1 MSVTVPIDVVVGFGL
16 VLTRMLGVF
25 FFAPLFGHT
34 AVPVRVRLG
43 LAVAVAWFTV
53 ATLELAPVA
62 LDASLALAV
71 VREATIGFAL
81 GFAASLVF
89 SGFALMAEL
98 ASIQGGL
105 GAATTLDP
113 ANGANSVVLTSFV
126 GSVALLVF
134 LTIGAHHELLRAV
147 VLSFELLP
155 PAGAGPVAAG
165 LGGVAALGGG
175 IFEVAVRLA
184 APFTAVMLVTNLAV
198 GMLGRAI
205 PQLNLM
211 SLQLPA
217 QIAITLLLLAL
228 GAGPFTEALAAAIR
242 DHLPLGLEALVGA
255 P

>member
-1 MSVTVPIDVVVGFGL
+1 MSVIVPMDVVVGFGL

-25 FFAPLFGHT
+25 LFAPVFGHSV
-34 AVPVRVRLG
+34 VPVRVRLG
-43 LAVAVAWFTV
+43 LSVAVAWFTAV
-53 ATLELAPVA
+53 QIELGPFA
-62 LDASLALAV
+62 LDASLAFAV
-71 VREATIGFAL
+71 VREATIGLAI

-98 ASIQGGL
+98 AAIQGGL
-105 GAATTLDP
+105 GAANAIDP
-113 ANGANSVVLTSFV
+113 ASGANSVVLTSLV

-134 LTIGAHHELLRAV
+134 LTIGAHHELLRAS

-155 PAGAGPVAAG
+155 PAGSGPAPAG

-175 IFEVAVRLA
+175 VFAVAVRLA

-228 GAGPFTEALAAAIR
+228 GAGPLTEAMAGAIR
-242 DHLPLGLEALVGA
+242 EQVPSGLEALVGA
-255 P
+255 R

>member
-1 MSVTVPIDVVVGFGL
+1 MGEQLPILQIVVPL
-16 VLTRMLGVF
+16 V
-25 FFAPLFGHT
+25 
-34 AVPVRVRLG
+34 
-43 LAVAVAWFTV
+43 
-53 ATLELAPVA
+53 
-62 LDASLALAV
+62 ASPFCVLL
-71 VREATIGFAL
+71 RRGKLAL
-81 GFAASLVF
+81 GFAVTVC
-89 SGFALMAEL
+89 
-98 ASIQGGL
+98 
-105 GAATTLDP
+105 AATFGI
-113 ANGANSVVLTSFV
+113 A
-126 GSVALLVF
+126 VALLVRVLQTGVISYALGGWAAPWGIEYRIDELGAFMLF
-134 LTIGAHHELLRAV
+134 LVSGIGAV

>member
-1 MSVTVPIDVVVGFGL
+1 MSVVVPIDAVVGFAL

-25 FFAPLFGHT
+25 FFAPVFGHT
-34 AVPVRVRLG
+34 VVPVRIRLS
-43 LAVAVAWFTV
+43 LAVAVAWFTAV
-53 ATLELAPVA
+53 QLELGPIA
-62 LDASLALAV
+62 LDASLAFAV
-71 VREATIGFAL
+71 LREATIGLAL

-113 ANGANSVVLTSFV
+113 ATGANSVVLTSFV

-134 LTIGAHHELLRAV
+134 LSIGAHHELLRATM
-147 VLSFELLP
+147 LSFQLLP
-155 PAGAGPVAAG
+155 PAGPGPSAAG
-165 LGGVAALGGG
+165 LGGVAVLGGG
-175 IFEVAVRLA
+175 IFDVAVRIA

-217 QIAITLLLLAL
+217 QIAITLLLLVL

-242 DHLPLGLEALVGA
+242 ANAPLGLEALLGGR
-255 P
+255 